1 METMIEEILARVNH
15 GTRRSCVRVPLSRR
29 LLLALPDGCFIASN
43 CFTSTGESKLKAELT
58 DKNREELWDQIKSAR
73 LQGRMFAIGL
83 TEVAARANNFDET
96 WPGWTGGTCK

>member
-1 METMIEEILARVNH
+1 METMIEEIVARVNH

-96 WPGWTGGTCK
+96 WPGWTSGTCK